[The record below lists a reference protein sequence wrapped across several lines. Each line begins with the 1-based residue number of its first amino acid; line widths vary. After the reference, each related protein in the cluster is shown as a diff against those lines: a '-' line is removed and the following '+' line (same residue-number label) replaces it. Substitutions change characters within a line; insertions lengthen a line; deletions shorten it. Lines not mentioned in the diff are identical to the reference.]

1 MPSVQDTVQAKLKW
15 AKENP
20 SLCFFPYNNIDLRL
34 PASKINKDKIRV
46 SCCCNLDSPPVV
58 DNLSDDPFAAMK
70 GLMDNNQLPVNCSR
84 CKFEEET
91 NGTSER
97 IRDIL
102 SKTIQEL
109 DLFKTNRTITSFELR
124 ILTSNIC
131 NLSCRSCEPNSSSTY
146 GKITVNNEADHLN
159 VDITDLDQY
168 WNLIINIIQ
177 DKVDTCDNFYLQLN
191 YSDY

>member
-34 PASKINKDKIRV
+34 PSAESDKDKIRV

-58 DNLSDDPFAAMK
+58 DNLSHDPFAAMK
-70 GLMDNNQLPVNCSR
+70 VSMNANKLPINCTK

-109 DLFKTNRTITSFELR
+109 DLFKTTRTITSFELR

-146 GKITVNNEADHLN
+146 GKITVNNE
-159 VDITDLDQY
+159 VK
-168 WNLIINIIQ
+168 NIIHQ
-177 DKVDTCDNFYLQLN
+177 NHRFIF
-191 YSDY
+191 